1 MIPFTPEHKITFEQL
16 SKDLQDRFNNA
27 KDNLKEIENEVE
39 KIKGRVDNNTIT
51 SASSKMVE
59 TIKSKIIE
67 YNKSINNTIDLKVRE
82 INNKSY
88 TGPTTTNLFGN
99 GYQGQWAKIDPTN
112 KYLFGDNAFDI
123 ILAYDNMTQQELD
136 QLKTT
141 TPDKIANKYGLLN
154 VRTQAAFDF
163 KLCKVYIYN
172 GSVWEIADSG
182 RSNEYFT
189 KYLSERSFYLN
200 PITKNL
206 YFYYSKGQSCLIGK
220 GIGEDIGKI
229 IGDNINS
236 IPRDKSKDMPTI
248 ITPPPPPKPPE
259 PDYYDKRIV
268 RKNDKD
274 LEEIGKLL
282 VVPTY
287 HKRPYITAYPQYYP
301 NETTLKTMYAGGLI
315 WAIRLDKLEKLIK
328 TAYGGNVYVSMDK
341 KFLDEAK
348 SSTGEYYIP
357 PITAVMY
364 DNRYR
369 TDCRIN
375 SGISGNNNFPLPAK
389 EMQVTY
395 EGLLNGQYNAEL
407 DKYVA
412 YNMTQKDFS
421 IKFLINRANGA
432 IPPRYVIIT
441 TSPWYVNGI
450 KLTRERLPNVELP
463 SPSTYNYK
471 AFSGTNSYRLLFGL
485 YLMIS
490 ESGIGKFLDIEA
502 DRIRSPFPFAKGS
515 PSYKK
520 YINGFVKNY
529 YNDTNADYSEYFDE
543 NYVINF
549 NTKLGGG
556 YVKINNTGAFWGGND
571 PDLATYYM
579 HYNSYMPPYF
589 EGVGFSKTDKITGE
603 FGINVWTGL
612 DSLK

>member
-1 MIPFTPEHKITFEQL
+1 MIPFTPGHKITFEQL

-172 GSVWEIADSG
+172 GSVWEIADSS

-229 IGDNINS
+229 IGGSIDS
-236 IPRDKSKDMPTI
+236 IPRDKSKDMPI
-248 ITPPPPPKPPE
+248 IATPPPPPPPPKPPKPE
-259 PDYYDKRIV
+259 ISYYPRDKV
-268 RKNDKD
+268 LKNEKD
-274 LEEIGKLL
+274 LEEIGKFFM
-282 VVPTY
+282 VPTF
-287 HKRPYITAYPQYYP
+287 HKRPYKRYRDYEAKPTYS
-301 NETTLKTMYAGGLI
+301 GGLI
-315 WAIRLDKLEKLIK
+315 LAIRRDKIEKLIK
-328 TAYGGNVYVSMDK
+328 TAYGGNVYFTMGK

-348 SSTGEYYIP
+348 SSSGEYYIP
-357 PITAVMY
+357 PITAIMY
-364 DNRYR
+364 DDRYR
-369 TDCRIN
+369 TNCR
-375 SGISGNNNFPLPAK
+375 GAGNGGHPPAPAK
-389 EMQVTY
+389 EMRVTY

-407 DKYVA
+407 DKYIA
-412 YNMTQKDFS
+412 YSIRQKDFFLD
-421 IKFLINRANGA
+421 FLINRANGV

-441 TSPWYVNGI
+441 GSPWYVNGV
-450 KLTRERLPNVELP
+450 KLTKEKFLKARLPDYYAYEYYAFNNTGSYQLYGIYLGSIGTLFSCSISPTHNVADV
-463 SPSTYNYK
+463 T
-471 AFSGTNSYRLLFGL
+471 FL
-485 YLMIS
+485 Y
-490 ESGIGKFLDIEA
+490 
-502 DRIRSPFPFAKGS
+502 DRF
-515 PSYKK
+515 
-520 YINGFVKNY
+520 INTFVKNY
-529 YNDTNADYSEYFDE
+529 YNDDADHFSKYFNDNSVMSFDTKYNGNSIKIVDE
-543 NYVINF
+543 VDY
-549 NTKLGGG
+549 
-556 YVKINNTGAFWGGND
+556 WGGD
-571 PDLATYYM
+571 VPDLATYHM
-579 HYNSYMPPYF
+579 EASSFVVPYF
-589 EGVGFSKTDKITGE
+589 EGEGFSKNDKITGE

>member
-1 MIPFTPEHKITFEQL
+1 MIPFTPGHKITFEQL

-172 GSVWEIADSG
+172 GSTWEIADSG

-248 ITPPPPPKPPE
+248 IIPPPPPKPPE
-259 PDYYDKRIV
+259 PLYYDTNRV
-268 RKNDKD
+268 LKNEKD
-274 LEEIGKLL
+274 LEEVGKLFI
-282 VVPTY
+282 VPTF
-287 HKRPYITAYPQYYP
+287 HKRTYVDPDTQYPYDPI
-301 NETTLKTMYAGGLI
+301 KTIYGGGLI
-315 WAIRLDKLEKLIK
+315 WAIRRDKLEKLIK
-328 TAYGGNVYVSMDK
+328 TAYGGNVYVTMDK

-348 SSTGEYYIP
+348 SSSGEYYIP
-357 PITAVMY
+357 PITAIMY
-364 DNRYR
+364 DNIYR
-369 TDCRIN
+369 T
-375 SGISGNNNFPLPAK
+375 NNNDIFPSIK
-389 EMQVTY
+389 KMQVTY
-395 EGLLNGQYNAEL
+395 EGLLNGQYDAEL
-407 DKYVA
+407 NKHAA
-412 YNMTQKDFS
+412 YTMIQNDFS
-421 IKFLINRANGA
+421 LNFLVDRVNGA

-450 KLTRERLPNVELP
+450 KLTKERWSEVEIPAHNVYSRDMSSNGAISDRLFQICLSIGSSSSGGKNKTIDDSFLRGPFSP
-463 SPSTYNYK
+463 SPFTENKYPYK
-471 AFSGTNSYRLLFGL
+471 R
-485 YLMIS
+485 
-490 ESGIGKFLDIEA
+490 
-502 DRIRSPFPFAKGS
+502 
-515 PSYKK
+515 

-529 YNDTNADYSEYFDE
+529 YNDTDTSYFPWFDS
-543 NYVINF
+543 F
-549 NTKLGGG
+549 DGG
-556 YVKINNTGAFWGGND
+556 YVIAFNTNSCGLIRLSDIGLVWEELNPKFTKYHLNNGF
-571 PDLATYYM
+571 YI
-579 HYNSYMPPYF
+579 PPYF
-589 EGVGFSKTDKITGE
+589 NGFGFRKTDKITGE